1 MLNGRPIGRARSK
14 REAVE
19 LALRTLVNLQQQAEI
34 RAFRGR
40 LAWEGDLETQ
50 RLDHAIGE
58 RQAGSCA
65 ARESPCARRLT
76 RSSPPPASASQ
87 KPGGYEANL
96 PLLFSDR
103 DFQPYVEHLGLE
115 LAWAPIGGDQQDAAG
130 ECHVPGA
137 THAAD

>member
-65 ARESPCARRLT
+65 ARRSQCARRLT
-76 RSSPPPASASQ
+76 GSSPPPATASQ
-87 KPGGYEANL
+87 KPGG
-96 PLLFSDR
+96 
-103 DFQPYVEHLGLE
+103 
-115 LAWAPIGGDQQDAAG
+115 
-130 ECHVPGA
+130 
-137 THAAD
+137 

>member
-14 REAVE
+14 REALE
-19 LALRTLVNLQQQAEI
+19 LALRTLVKLQQQAEI

-65 ARESPCARRLT
+65 ARGSQCARRLT
-76 RSSPPPASASQ
+76 GSSPRPAAASQ

-115 LAWAPIGGDQQDAAG
+115 MA
-130 ECHVPGA
+130 
-137 THAAD
+137 